1 MVARQRQ
8 LIVEDTDGSPS
19 QKSDDEGEDD
29 GKEPSARD
37 LRMASIDAIAK
48 FTDYSEY
55 FTSNCYDRH
64 SAWHSDSI
72 RQRRAGGSSH

>member
-1 MVARQRQ
+1 MVAKQRQ

-19 QKSDDEGEDD
+19 QKSDDEDEDD

-48 FTDYSEY
+48 FTDYSKCII
-55 FTSNCYDRH
+55 FGLLPFVLNVV
-64 SAWHSDSI
+64 
-72 RQRRAGGSSH
+72 Q